1 VRRERQVCGADA
13 DLREAA
19 GAGGSD
25 SPAILRESLQ
35 HFEGAREG
43 NNAAGVFDFAALD
56 LAILCCRIGAGEE
69 FANGGDAGAS
79 VGLADDFFGDEAV
92 LVGPDGPDAGDGGRG
107 VDQDAVQVEEDAAA
121 VNFHLSMIPSSA
133 TEFLAVAPRNVG
145 ADVVRRGAVASYRTP
160 KLVCCG
166 DYAFRINM
174 KRKLQV
180 MKFGGTSVGDAGCI
194 ARSARIVA
202 EAGQGNAVVA
212 VVSAMSG
219 VTNRLVEAAN
229 RAGNG
234 DREAGT
240 ALIGE
245 LRRQHETAL
254 ASIVSDPKKRE
265 GVAGALNEILAE
277 GQRLLDGT
285 ALLRELTARALDA
298 ISSLGERLCAP
309 IFAAALAQLGVKS
322 RAIAATEL
330 IVTDTFHGGA
340 EPRMDLTRAC
350 CESALRPLLNDSC
363 VPVATGFIGATAD
376 GVLTTLGRGGSDYSA
391 TILGAALGVDEV
403 IIWTDVDGVLT
414 ADPRLVPDA
423 RTIPEIS
430 YREAAEL
437 AYFGAKVLHP
447 KTLRTVMPAGIP
459 VWIRNSFAPERP
471 GTKISQQGR
480 SIGGGVKALTAIR
493 DVALISVGGP
503 GIVGVPDVVG
513 RTFSTTAELRANVLL
528 ISQSSS
534 QNDICF
540 IVAAADAQR
549 TVEALRREFASDLSH
564 EVVEHI
570 TVDPK
575 IAIVAVVGE
584 NMRGTRGMAGRT
596 FAAMGRDNVNII
608 AIAQGSSETNISF
621 VVEDS
626 AMKQALLSAHKEFGL
641 GA

>member
-1 VRRERQVCGADA
+1 
-13 DLREAA
+13 
-19 GAGGSD
+19 
-25 SPAILRESLQ
+25 
-35 HFEGAREG
+35 
-43 NNAAGVFDFAALD
+43 
-56 LAILCCRIGAGEE
+56 
-69 FANGGDAGAS
+69 
-79 VGLADDFFGDEAV
+79 
-92 LVGPDGPDAGDGGRG
+92 
-107 VDQDAVQVEEDAAA
+107 
-121 VNFHLSMIPSSA
+121 
-133 TEFLAVAPRNVG
+133 
-145 ADVVRRGAVASYRTP
+145 
-160 KLVCCG
+160 
-166 DYAFRINM
+166 M
-174 KRKLQV
+174 KVQV
-180 MKFGGTSVGDAGCI
+180 MKFGGTSVGDASCI
-194 ARSARIVA
+194 ARAARIVA
-202 EAGQGNAVVA
+202 DAARESGVVV

-219 VTNRLVEAAN
+219 VTNRLVQAAN
-229 RAGNG
+229 RAGSG
-234 DREAGT
+234 DREAGAKLIQELRQQHAT
-240 ALIGE
+240 ALE
-245 LRRQHETAL
+245 ALVRDKERRAEINGL
-254 ASIVSDPKKRE
+254 LD
-265 GVAGALNEILAE
+265 EILAE

-309 IFAAALAQLGVKS
+309 IVAGTLAELGVKS
-322 RAIAATEL
+322 RAISATEL

-340 EPRMDLTRAC
+340 EPRMDLTRTC
-350 CESALRPLLNDSC
+350 CEATLRPLLGESG
-363 VPVATGFIGATAD
+363 VPVVTGFIGATAD

-423 RTIPEIS
+423 RIIPEIS

-447 KTLRTVMPAGIP
+447 KTLRAVMPAGIP
-459 VWIRNSFAPERP
+459 VWIRNSFEPARP

-540 IVAAADAQR
+540 IVAVGDAQR
-549 TVEALRREFASDLSH
+549 TLDALRQEFASDLSH
-564 EVVEHI
+564 EVVDHI
-570 TVDPK
+570 TIDPK

-584 NMRGTRGMAGRT
+584 NMRGTRGVAGRT

-626 AMKQALLSAHKEFGL
+626 AMKQALLSAHREFAL
-641 GA
+641 GDATATREEKIGVGDGI